1 MLYERRKASGRRSQ
15 TAATVI
21 ANDPLDLL
29 VNNAGIAMVKPF
41 CEITSVEWEQ
51 NCRGQ
56 RHSAVYVDAALC
68 PRDAAR
74 LQHRQHSFDRSEDWV
89 PQLERLL
96 HEQVRARRYLAMR
109 ARRIAR
115 P

>member
-1 MLYERRKASGRRSQ
+1 VLYERRKASGRRSQ

-56 RHSAVYVDAALC
+56 RHSAVYVDGAPC
-68 PRDAAR
+68 PPDAAR
-74 LQHRQHSFDRSEDWV
+74 LQHRQHSFHRSEDWV
-89 PQLERLL
+89 RELERLL
-96 HEQVRARRYLAMR
+96 HEQIRARRSVPIR